1 MVCFSEATRSGR
13 AMPGETFIRR
23 LELVGRLDDGDRHA
37 LRSMRGELRDI
48 GRGAQIISVGD
59 RPSHIVGVVTGLLHR
74 FTVTEDGE
82 RQIHAFY
89 LPTDVPSGD
98 TLHMPVMDTAMS
110 ATVPSRIVMVEHA
123 EILAMLDRR
132 PNIRDL
138 LWRETL
144 VQASMFRTWL
154 MRNSQMVAEVR
165 MAHLF
170 CELFWRAGAAD
181 ATSNGSLS
189 FPVSRE
195 DLSAALGMTT
205 VQANRTLKLLE
216 DTGAVQLRHGMLSLN
231 DPEQLKNFAQFDPT
245 YLHLRPL

>member
-1 MVCFSEATRSGR
+1 MT
-13 AMPGETFIRR
+13 GETFIRR
-23 LELVGRLDDGDRHA
+23 LELIGHLDDGDRQA
-37 LRSMRGELRDI
+37 LRAMAGEFREI
-48 GRGAQIISVGD
+48 GRGAQLISVGD
-59 RPSHIVGVVTGLLHR
+59 RPSHVVGIVTGLLHR

-89 LPTDVPSGD
+89 LPTDVPSAD

-110 ATVPSRIVMVEHA
+110 AAVPSRIVLVEHA
-123 EILAMLDRR
+123 EMLAVLNQR

-154 MRNSQMVAEVR
+154 MRNSQMIAEVR

-170 CELFWRAGAAD
+170 CELFWRARAAGAD
-181 ATSNGSLS
+181 SNGSLS

-216 DTGAVQLRHGMLSLN
+216 DTGAVKLTHGMLSLN
-231 DPEQLKNFAQFDPT
+231 DPEQLKNFAQFDPS
-245 YLHLRPL
+245 YLHLRPR